1 MFLCYSYPSPLV
13 QKVFLGHVWLV
24 RFHESDK
31 ALKIP
36 SEMEVHRALYCLYTV
51 HTAYIASNAQSV
63 YTVFTVQTAYTAYTV
78 ACMPLYS

>member
-1 MFLCYSYPSPLV
+1 MLFVSIPLST
-13 QKVFLGHVWLV
+13 KSIPRSCLV